1 MPRPRSIK
9 TFEGPPSKLKKL
21 HARKATIIEAHP
33 ERARIEYDLARG
45 VPERVV
51 AKKYGFSL
59 TTAHRCSANLPPQL
73 KAAALVGKIVSEADL
88 ERMRVDESKGILQ
101 NLAMQRAR
109 LLLAQDRALEAD
121 ERYMVGTLANQIH
134 KNIELT
140 GRYLGQF
147 AQHSVQTNINVLI
160 QPEYLELRAKIVRA
174 LAPFPEARHAVAAV
188 LHSIEDRAASASP
201 APTSTAMQ
209 PPLAANAG
217 GHGQCLTR

>member
-45 VPERVV
+45 VPQRVV

-59 TTAHRCSANLPPQL
+59 TTAQRCYTNLPAQL
-73 KAAALVGKIVSEADL
+73 KAASLAGRVISEAGL
-88 ERMRVDESKGILQ
+88 AQLRIDESQGVLQ

-109 LLLAQDRALEAD
+109 LLLAQDQALEIEDSA
-121 ERYMVGTLANQIH
+121 MVARLATQIH

-140 GRYLGQF
+140 GRYLGEF
-147 AQHSVQTNINVLI
+147 AQHSVQTSINVLI
-160 QPEYLELRAKIVRA
+160 RPEYLELRAKIVRA
-174 LAPFPEARHAVAAV
+174 LAPFPEARQAVAAV
-188 LHSIEDRAASASP
+188 LHSLEDSAARGAPPPTPTATQPASP
-201 APTSTAMQ
+201 LMLEATA
-209 PPLAANAG
+209 NV
-217 GHGQCLTR
+217 